1 MKKAVLASAV
11 FAAMVSGSALAAEVY
26 SQDGTTLNIGGR
38 AEFRGDFQGK
48 DSGSKLDGTM
58 ENKSRFRLNV
68 GGETQISDN
77 LTGFGFYEAEQ
88 TVQNTDKDNGGNNS
102 ANSNFK
108 QRYMYAGIGTQFGAF
123 SFGKQDTANV
133 QVSKMTDIGTH
144 TNKQKDFIDAGDEQV
159 NNTIKYTG
167 DFMDA
172 LVVEANFVASDEK
185 SNNSYGI
192 SGIYQLP
199 IGLGIGLGYSAG
211 DLGETAGQDNGS
223 SNQII
228 GGLSYEIGSFY
239 IAGSYTQGDINDK
252 ATGTDTKEF
261 IGTELAGHY
270 KVGNGFRVIAAY
282 NKSEVKDE
290 IGDKTS
296 KHDFVE
302 LTGRYDFNKSLRA
315 YATYKINNLK
325 ADSSA
330 LSEDADNSLRLG
342 LRYDF

>member
-11 FAAMVSGSALAAEVY
+11 VAAMVSGSTLAAEVY
-26 SQDGTTLNIGGR
+26 SKDGTTLKVGGR

-48 DSGSKLDGTM
+48 SSGKELEGTM
-58 ENKSRFRLNV
+58 DNKSRFRLNV
-68 GGETQISDN
+68 GGDTQISDN

-88 TVQNTDKDNGGNNS
+88 LVGNSSGNEGTKE
-102 ANSNFK
+102 FK

-144 TNKQKDFIDAGDEQV
+144 TNTNKDFISAGDEQV

-172 LVVEANFVASDEK
+172 LVVEADFVASDAK
-185 SNNSYGI
+185 SNNAYGL

-211 DLGETAGQDNGS
+211 DLGETLGQDNGS
-223 SNQII
+223 SSQLI

-252 ATGTDTKEF
+252 ATGTDAKEF
-261 IGTELAGHY
+261 TGTEIAGHY
-270 KVGNGFRVIAAY
+270 KFGNGFRVIAAY
-282 NKSEVKDE
+282 AKSEEKADN
-290 IGDKTS
+290 GDKTNTN
-296 KHDFVE
+296 DFVE
-302 LTGRYDFNKSLRA
+302 LTARYDFNKSIRT

-325 ADSSA
+325 ADSSTLA
-330 LSEDADNSLRLG
+330 EDADNSLRLG
-342 LRYDF
+342 LRYNF

>member
-11 FAAMVSGSALAAEVY
+11 VAAMASGSTLAAEVY
-26 SQDGTTLNIGGR
+26 SKDGTTLKVGGR

-48 DSGSKLDGTM
+48 SSGKELDGTM

-88 TVQNTDKDNGGNNS
+88 TIQNSDKDNGGNSS
-102 ANSNFK
+102 ANTSFK

-144 TNKQKDFIDAGDEQV
+144 TNTNKDFISAGDEQV

-172 LVVEANFVASDEK
+172 LVVEADFVASDEK
-185 SNNSYGI
+185 SNNAYGL

-211 DLGETAGQDNGS
+211 DLGETLGQDNGS
-223 SNQII
+223 SSQFI

-252 ATGTDTKEF
+252 ATGTDAKEF
-261 IGTELAGHY
+261 TGTELAGHY
-270 KVGNGFRVIAAY
+270 KFGNGFRVIAAY
-282 NKSEVKDE
+282 AKSEEKADN
-290 IGDKTS
+290 GDKTNTN
-296 KHDFVE
+296 DFIE
-302 LTGRYDFNKSLRA
+302 LTGRYDFNKSIRA

-325 ADSSA
+325 ADSSTLA
-330 LSEDADNSLRLG
+330 EDADNSLRLG
-342 LRYDF
+342 LRYNF